1 MSINEKTF
9 PISVKGH
16 VKITDDLGNVLLD
29 KNNAIHPQNMARV
42 IARALANE
50 NNFYIHR
57 IAFGNGG
64 TIVDAA
70 GQITYK
76 TPNDGQVPD
85 VAEWK
90 SSLYNETYS
99 EIIDERSVLIGSGPG
114 TSPQNDPSSGPG
126 VRSEEHGLISK
137 VIIECV
143 LNPFEPTGQTSTDVL
158 SPIEGTEDAFVFD
171 EIGLYTSG
179 APHVATSGYQD
190 VNVNTKFDVDDTG
203 LAQNTTY
210 TFNITV
216 DGGTQQS
223 ITFNTGTGSG
233 IGGAILYSDLVNLIN
248 SQLVGAVATISDKTG
263 TVNTYGKLRFR
274 SNSTGSSSTI
284 IIEQPTTPPNNWLF
298 QNLVGYLGVES
309 PVNGQDEGNKNNPT
323 TPEREGERL
332 LAHIIFS
339 PVRKSANRVLTI
351 VYTLTIQVER
361 STF

>member
-1 MSINEKTF
+1 MSINERAF

-50 NNFYIHR
+50 SNFFIHR

-76 TPNDGQVPD
+76 TPNDGQAPD

-99 EIIDERSVLIGSGPG
+99 EIIDEKNIMIGTGPG
-114 TSPQNDPSSGPG
+114 SSPQDDPSSGPG
-126 VRSEEHGLISK
+126 VRSEEHGLVSK

-143 LNPFEPTGQTSTDVL
+143 LNPYEPLGQTTTDVL
-158 SPIEGTEDAFVFD
+158 GPVEGTEDAFVFD
-171 EIGLYTSG
+171 EIGLFTSG

-190 VNVNTKFDVDDTG
+190 VNVNTKFNTDDTG
-203 LAQNTTY
+203 LALNTSY

-216 DGGTQQS
+216 DGGTQQT
-223 ITFNTGTGSG
+223 ITFNTGIGSG

-248 SQLVGAVATISDKTG
+248 LQLIGATAIISDRTG
-263 TVNTYGKLRFR
+263 LVNTYGKLRFI
-274 SNSTGSSSTI
+274 SNTTGQSSS
-284 IIEQPTTPPNNWLF
+284 IEIEEPTTPPNNWLF
-298 QNLVGYLGVES
+298 TNLLGYTNIDS
-309 PVNGQDEGNKNNPT
+309 PVSGLDEGNKNNPT

-332 LAHIIFS
+332 LAHLIFS
-339 PVRKSANRVLTI
+339 PIRKSANRILTI

-361 STF
+361 SPF